1 MEINRGVDKVDKEPH
16 AFTGTQP
23 DCASRD
29 DLAPI
34 FCAEAL
40 VHGKVKEVC
49 LEEYKGQWL
58 ILFFYSSDF
67 TFV

>member
-1 MEINRGVDKVDKEPH
+1 MELNRDRENHPPS
-16 AFTGTQP
+16 FTSAQP
-23 DCASRD
+23 NCASRD
-29 DLAPI
+29 DLAPS

-49 LEEYKGQWL
+49 LEDYKGQWL
-58 ILFFYSSDF
+58 VLFFYSSDF